1 MGQDKMYKRP
11 QKTHKHNITV
21 DGIIITNQSSIVE
34 ILAEQFA
41 KTSED
46 NDTNQCENQQIRN
59 SRSKTKLYEK
69 ANSLNNIFS

>member
-1 MGQDKMYKRP
+1 MGQDKGRKNP
-11 QKTHKHNITV
+11 TNITSLLND

-59 SRSKTKLYEK
+59 SRSKTKLNEK